1 MLTAEARVET
11 ERASRYLD
19 QLCRHAQQMGQ
30 RPHYRPRAH
39 GGGATHRPPEMHDV
53 EWSKTRG
60 TVRLSLGQWALR
72 ATPEALVVRIEA
84 ANEDDLQ
91 RMQDLI
97 AARLEKIGRRD
108 HLSVSWQRSEAS
120 GVQRAEAA
128 ETDGSHPQQATRQV
142 AGTARRWPLRTVGGI
157 AALLVVGH
165 LALGGTMLA
174 AAQWWGWGAG
184 AVVLLLVVLKA
195 IGLGG
200 LAARHGHR
208 HRRRDRERVLGRQ
221 RPKT

>member
-11 ERASRYLD
+11 ERANRYLD

-39 GGGATHRPPEMHDV
+39 GGRDTHRPPEVHDV
-53 EWSKTRG
+53 EWSETRG

-72 ATPEALVVRIEA
+72 ATPEALVLRVEA
-84 ANEDDLQ
+84 ANEVDLQ

-108 HLSVSWQRSEAS
+108 HLSVSWQPSGAS
-120 GVQRAEAA
+120 GVQPGEAE
-128 ETDGSHPQQATRQV
+128 EPDGSHPQQATRGA
-142 AGTARRWPLRTVGGI
+142 AGTARRRPLRTVGAI

-165 LALGGTMLA
+165 LALGGSMLA
-174 AAQWWGWGAG
+174 AARWWGWGAG
-184 AVVLLLVVLKA
+184 AVVLLVVVVKLTA
-195 IGLGG
+195 LGG

-208 HRRRDRERVLGRQ
+208 HLRRERALGRPG
-221 RPKT
+221 PKR